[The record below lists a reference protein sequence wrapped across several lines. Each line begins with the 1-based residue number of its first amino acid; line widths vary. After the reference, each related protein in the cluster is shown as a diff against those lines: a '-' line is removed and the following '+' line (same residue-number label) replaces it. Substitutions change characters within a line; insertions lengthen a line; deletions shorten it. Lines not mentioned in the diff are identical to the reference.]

1 MEPSSNFNT
10 VVDFELSNTGIYRK
24 VLSVLAINDG
34 KYFVDIRLYF
44 VDGPKEKPTKI
55 GVCLTLEEF
64 ENILPY
70 LSERKPHEIESL
82 RKISLIIGNSGWLYD
97 LKLTKANGKKSNI
110 TLTLKEMD
118 KIVDF
123 KDEIFKNCI

>member
-1 MEPSSNFNT
+1 METSSNFNT

-44 VDGPKEKPTKI
+44 VDGPSERPTKI
-55 GVCLTLEEF
+55 GVCLTKEEF

-70 LSERKPHEIESL
+70 LSEKKPHKIDGH

-97 LKLTKANGKKSNI
+97 LKLTKADGKESNI
-110 TLTLKEMD
+110 TLTFKEMD
-118 KIVDF
+118 KIFAF